1 MNYHAKEIEE
11 CNGCTIITLE
21 RVKTDQRRK
30 RTKNSIRIWPVIAA
44 VCVLGASLVFTLSR
58 EKKPSEAQEA
68 NATEQ
73 VVTLSKLAAE
83 HSMEKPAIIS
93 AVELLGNEVDE
104 VDEPAAPTS
113 IGWFIVTAYCACE
126 KCCGKT
132 PDDPW
137 YGITA
142 TGTRATEGRTVAVDP
157 RVIPLG
163 GTIYFE
169 GPNGLV
175 GGYIAED
182 TGGAIKGNR
191 IDLYFD
197 SHEDALEWGVRELEV
212 FVMPEEVA

>member
-1 MNYHAKEIEE
+1 MNYHAKEVEE
-11 CNGCTIITLE
+11 RNGFTIVTLE
-21 RVKTDQRRK
+21 RVAPPRR
-30 RTKNSIRIWPVIAA
+30 RTRHKNSIRIWSVIAA
-44 VCVLGASLVFTLSR
+44 VCVLGASLVFTLPG
-58 EKKPSEAQEA
+58 EEKPSETQEA
-68 NATEQ
+68 NATAQ
-73 VVTLSKLAAE
+73 VTTLRDLAEAHSKEKPEIAHAAE
-83 HSMEKPAIIS
+83 RVYYEAKD
-93 AVELLGNEVDE
+93 VY
-104 VDEPAAPTS
+104 EPAVPTS
-113 IGWFIVTAYCACE
+113 IGWFTITAYCACE
-126 KCCGKT
+126 ECCGKT

-169 GPNGLV
+169 GPSGLV

-197 SHEDALEWGVRELEV
+197 SHAAALEWGVRTLEV
-212 FVMPEEVA
+212 FVMPGEVA

>member
-1 MNYHAKEIEE
+1 MNYHATEIEE
-11 CNGCTIITLE
+11 RNGCTIVTLE
-21 RVKTDQRRK
+21 RVKTNRSRK
-30 RTKNSIRIWPVIAA
+30 RTKNSFRIWAVSAA
-44 VCVLGASLVFTLSR
+44 VGVLSVALVFTLGKGRKPQEGAESTAR
-58 EKKPSEAQEA
+58 AQAITIFDLAATIPSEKPS
-68 NATEQ
+68 
-73 VVTLSKLAAE
+73 
-83 HSMEKPAIIS
+83 IIPT
-93 AVELLGNEVDE
+93 VEWIEDE
-104 VDEPAAPTS
+104 TDEPAVPVS
-113 IGWFIVTAYCACE
+113 IGWFTVTAYCACKE
-126 KCCGKT
+126 CCGKM

-169 GPNGLV
+169 GPDGLI

-197 SHEDALEWGVRELEV
+197 SHDAALEWGVRELEV
-212 FVMPEEVA
+212 YAMPEEAA

>member
-1 MNYHAKEIEE
+1 MNYHATEIDER
-11 CNGCTIITLE
+11 NGFTIVTLE
-21 RVKTDQRRK
+21 RVNATPRRK
-30 RTKNSIRIWPVIAA
+30 RTANNIRVWSVIAA
-44 VCVLGASLVFTLSR
+44 VGILSTALAFTIGR
-58 EKKPSEAQEA
+58 EKKPPDGAESTARAQA
-68 NATEQ
+68 IAIFDLTATIP
-73 VVTLSKLAAE
+73 S
-83 HSMEKPAIIS
+83 EKPTIIPS
-93 AVELLGNEVDE
+93 VEWIEDE
-104 VDEPAAPTS
+104 TDEPAVPVS
-113 IGWFIVTAYCACE
+113 IGWFTVTAYCACE

-132 PDDPW
+132 LDNPW

-169 GPNGLV
+169 GPDGLV

-197 SHEDALEWGVRELEV
+197 SHEEALEWGVRTLEV
-212 FVMPEEVA
+212 YAMPEEVA

>member
-1 MNYHAKEIEE
+1 MNYHAISTEK
-11 CNGCTIITLE
+11 CNDCMIVTLE
-21 RVKTDQRRK
+21 RANMPQRRK
-30 RTKNSIRIWPVIAA
+30 RTKNSIRIWAVGATASLLSAA
-44 VCVLGASLVFTLSR
+44 LVFTLGN
-58 EKKPSEAQEA
+58 EKKPTVEQETGNNGQIVSRSNLVDA
-68 NATEQ
+68 YS
-73 VVTLSKLAAE
+73 V
-83 HSMEKPAIIS
+83 EKPAIIP
-93 AVELLGNEVDE
+93 AVEWTNDDAAEL
-104 VDEPAAPTS
+104 DEPIVPVS
-113 IGWFIVTAYCACE
+113 IGVFTITAYCACE

-132 PDDPW
+132 PDNPW

-169 GPNGLV
+169 GPNGLTT
-175 GGYIAED
+175 GYIAED

-197 SHEDALEWGVRELEV
+197 SHEVALEWGVRTLEV

>member
-1 MNYHAKEIEE
+1 MNYHATEIEE
-11 CNGCTIITLE
+11 RNGCTIVTLE
-21 RVKTDQRRK
+21 RVNVPQNRK
-30 RTKNSIRIWPVIAA
+30 CRKNYTRLFAVIAA
-44 VCVLGASLVFTLSR
+44 VGALSASLVFTLFGEKSAPQAQEPNATAQVITLHDIAEAYS
-58 EKKPSEAQEA
+58 EKKAETDHNAERVYYEA
-68 NATEQ
+68 
-73 VVTLSKLAAE
+73 
-83 HSMEKPAIIS
+83 
-93 AVELLGNEVDE
+93 GE
-104 VDEPAAPTS
+104 VDEPVVPTS
-113 IGWFIVTAYCACE
+113 IGWFTITAYCACE

-169 GPNGLV
+169 GPTGLI

-191 IDLYFD
+191 IDLYFN
-197 SHEDALEWGVRELEV
+197 SHEAALEWGVRELEV
-212 FVMPEEVA
+212 FVMPEEAA